1 MCIIECFFLY
11 HEIFLK
17 IITTLIKLI
26 DKIIKLKMSPKN
38 QISVNCEIFECH
50 CWAQAFSQAEMAW
63 AVRWELQIH
72 HWISSRAVQVASRCF
87 RLVDTSGDFSYT
99 VLWWLKRCSL
109 DAQWRSY
116 LKKRVFF
123 LFKKILNDSSLYSLN
138 RSVKYDRDLY

>member
-1 MCIIECFFLY
+1 MDSGWLQMCIIEYFFLY

-26 DKIIKLKMSPKN
+26 DKIIKLKMSPKK

-99 VLWWLKRCSL
+99 VPCDVLKLCSL

-116 LKKRVFF
+116 LKKSVFF
-123 LFKKILNDSSLYSLN
+123 YSK
-138 RSVKYDRDLY
+138 RYSTIVHYTH